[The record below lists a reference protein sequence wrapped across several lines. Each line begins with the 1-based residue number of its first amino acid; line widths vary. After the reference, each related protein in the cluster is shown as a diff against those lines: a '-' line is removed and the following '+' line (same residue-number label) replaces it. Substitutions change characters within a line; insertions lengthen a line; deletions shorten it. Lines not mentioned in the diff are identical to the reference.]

1 MMTTDQKNQNEDII
15 EQLMIQD
22 ETQQIKDIIN
32 NAPVE
37 KQRSLIALILEENTP
52 DNRKVFS
59 KIEANHKKIK
69 ESRLSNNP
77 HKYTLDTYATDNMNL
92 IREYVKIAPTEVKQF
107 GEVMTPIWLVENMLD
122 TLNINVWSNPNL
134 KWLDPCSGIGTFMS
148 VVITRLMKGLESF
161 QPNPELRYKH
171 IMENMIHVCELQPKN
186 CFLYMYAFDPEDKF
200 AINIH
205 NGSFLDKEF
214 DNVMNEWGVDKFDV
228 IIQNPPYN
236 DGSKNRGSSH
246 VLWDKFVIKVMNIL
260 KEEGFMCAVHPD
272 GWRSYDGGFK
282 NIQLLLREKQITYLE
297 LHNTDDGIK
306 TFGANTTYD
315 FYCVQNTPNIML
327 TTIKTQDGK
336 IERVDLSKMNFIPN
350 GMYTEFDKL
359 IAKGDEEK
367 VNLLYNC
374 SYHHQLEHMNKTQT
388 EEFKH
393 PVVYTIPQNGEP
405 NLIYSSTN
413 KRGHYNIPK
422 VIWSNGGASY
432 PIIDENGE
440 FALSQF
446 SYAIIDEP
454 KNLPYIQRAMLNPD
468 FMKLMSFSDG
478 TTGVGRHRYNRKVIS
493 LFKKDFWKEFLY

>member
-1 MMTTDQKNQNEDII
+1 MTADQKNQIEDII

-32 NAPVE
+32 NAPKE

-59 KIEANHKKIK
+59 KIEGNHKKIK
-69 ESRLSNNP
+69 ESRLSNNNSN
-77 HKYTLDTYATDNMNL
+77 KYTLDSYATDNMNL
-92 IREYVKIAPTEVKQF
+92 VREYVKVAPTEVKQF
-107 GEVMTPIWLVENMLD
+107 GEVMTPIWLVDSMLD
-122 TLNINVWSNPNL
+122 QLPYEVWTNPNL

-148 VVITRLMKGLESF
+148 VVVTRLMKGLESF

-171 IMENMIHVCELQPKN
+171 IMENMIYVCELQSKN
-186 CFLYMYAFDPEDKF
+186 CFLYMYAFDPEDNF

-205 NGSFLDKEF
+205 NGSFLDYNF
-214 DNVMNEWGVDKFDV
+214 NNVMSQWGVDKFDV
-228 IIQNPPYN
+228 IVMNPPYN
-236 DGSKNRGSSH
+236 DGNENRGSSH
-246 VLWDKFVIKVMNIL
+246 VLWDKFVIKTLNVL
-260 KEEGFMCAVHPD
+260 KQEGFMCAVHPD
-272 GWRSYDGGFK
+272 GWRSFDGGFK
-282 NIQLLLREKQITYLE
+282 NIQLLLRKKQIRYLE
-297 LHNTDDGIK
+297 LHNKYDGIK
-306 TFGANTTYD
+306 TFGASTTYD
-315 FYCVQNTPNIML
+315 FYCLQNVPNIML

-336 IERVDLSKMNFIPN
+336 IERVDLSKMEFIPN
-350 GMYTEFDKL
+350 GMFKEFEL
-359 IAKGDEEK
+359 LLAKEGEEK

-388 EEFKH
+388 EEFIY
-393 PVVYTIPQNGEP
+393 PVVYTIPKNGIP

-413 KRGHYNIPK
+413 QKGHYNIPK
-422 VIWSNGGASY
+422 VIWSNGISH
-432 PIIDENGE
+432 PIVDLNGE

-468 FMKLMSFSDG
+468 FIKLMGFSDG
-478 TTGVGRHRYNRKVIS
+478 VTGTGHRYNRKVIS